1 MSAITNFLDIYCE
14 EVDYKSFYRDVFPV
28 GSFEEKGVYEDGK
41 YNGII
46 VEVTKDRAKNGK
58 VKVMRHT
65 VTNAASLHVSV
76 TKYSTMAKSPDT
88 AKTA

>member
-41 YNGII
+41 YNGITCTI
-46 VEVTKDRAKNGK
+46 DQLNSKSFYTETLGWSEDIWDFSELDVENGK
-58 VKVMRHT
+58 YPK
-65 VTNAASLHVSV
+65 L
-76 TKYSTMAKSPDT
+76 KK
-88 AKTA
+88 